1 MAHAILRLDN
11 VQATQD
17 NSLMRSGLF
26 YTVDGAT
33 KTAAD
38 IDNGMP
44 VEVGGLVSGERELRE
59 LTEAGA
65 TPTVLGITSTP
76 EVDSFGGDSETNG
89 AILNGFYNKAGKA
102 VRVHLLQAGDIFSVS
117 AEACGSTKPSVGN
130 AVGITSGKW
139 TGGATE
145 IGKCIAID
153 TVQGVTL
160 YVIEVSPQVTGS
172 TSGTT

>member
-26 YTVDGAT
+26 YTVSDNV

-44 VEVGGLVSGERELRE
+44 VEVGALVSGERELRE
-59 LTEAGA
+59 LTAASA

-76 EVDSFGGDSETNG
+76 EVDSFGDSKSTDG
-89 AILNGFYNKAGKA
+89 TVLGGFYNKAGKA

-117 AEACGSTKPSVGN
+117 EEAIGTAPTVGQGVAIAN
-130 AVGITSGKW
+130 GKW
-139 TGGATE
+139 SGANSSTLAT
-145 IGKCIAID
+145 CIAID
-153 TVQGVTL
+153 VVGGVNL
-160 YVIEVSPQVTGS
+160 YVIEI
-172 TSGTT
+172 GTDKVNQ

>member
-26 YTVDGAT
+26 YTTVNSTDT
-33 KTAAD
+33 LTD

-44 VEVGGLVSGERELRE
+44 VEVGALITGERELRK
-59 LTEAGA
+59 LTAASA

-76 EVDSFGGDSETNG
+76 EVDSLGSNSDTDGTNL
-89 AILNGFYNKAGKA
+89 INFYNKAGHA

-117 AEACGSTKPSVGN
+117 ADACGTAPTVGQGV
-130 AVGITSGKW
+130 AISSGKW
-139 TGGATE
+139 SGASSGTL
-145 IGKCIAID
+145 GTCIAID
-153 TVQGVTL
+153 VVGGVNL
-160 YVIEVSPQVTGS
+160 YVIEI
-172 TSGTT
+172 GTDKVNQ